1 METVPSFFK
10 GQIVS
15 DVQQFFSLL
24 SCLEISFLLYVCMY
38 DCIAIAISDAKF
50 TGAVAKPPE
59 GPHSQRSTRDVP
71 KAPTSQSAPLSSDGP
86 APTTPAKGK

>member
-1 METVPSFFK
+1 MESAPSSFK

-15 DVQQFFSLL
+15 NNQQFFLFL
-24 SCLEISFLLYVCMY
+24 SCLEIFFCFVCMY
-38 DCIAIAISDAKF
+38 DYIAIAISDAKV

-71 KAPTSQSAPLSSDGP
+71 KAPTSQSTPLSSDGP